1 MNVFKKLLFC
11 YSCVAFSL
19 LNGASSYSAADSD
32 LQFYRDVASIY
43 LKNPRNFG
51 GFTLPNEQHIV
62 KYYFSIKAV
71 ADEQEKRKLIMIFQ
85 NVLTHDLK
93 IICDNTIKVQGPEI
107 NTTIGKIL
115 DNDSENSLNISGE
128 MQSVNLFTTVIKAL
142 DKMIFIP
149 LDAN

>member
-1 MNVFKKLLFC
+1 MN
-11 YSCVAFSL
+11 SW
-19 LNGASSYSAADSD
+19 D
-32 LQFYRDVASIY
+32 L
-43 LKNPRNFG
+43 
-51 GFTLPNEQHIV
+51 
-62 KYYFSIKAV
+62 
-71 ADEQEKRKLIMIFQ
+71 IFQ